1 MPIENTLTSTQGF
14 SCVVKRRLAAGNSTR
29 VLKARAVTAAG
40 QFLLEQMSDS
50 NLPLS
55 EDCLTL
61 NVWTKPQVGESKKAV
76 MVWIHGGGFTSG
88 SSALPWYRGQ
98 NIADQQDVVV
108 VSIK

>member
-29 VLKARAVTAAG
+29 VKARAVTAAG